1 MSKRVSKSGS
11 ISRRRLL
18 ATASAG
24 AALAASPLGINLLY
38 AQQPPI
44 RIGMSMPQT
53 GGLAGGGKPSLLGI
67 EIWRDDVNA
76 KGGLLGGRKIELVV
90 YDDKSSASE
99 TPAIYSKLI
108 DVDKVDLLFAPYA
121 TVPTAP
127 IMPMVKQRG
136 LLLIGN
142 FSFQVNSKVGHDMW
156 FNNAPWGPPD
166 SWASSF
172 LDIGQK
178 AGGKSMALL
187 AADQEF
193 AQNLAKT
200 AREVAG
206 KRNMPVVFDQAY
218 PPNTVEFS
226 SIIRALKA
234 AKPDIVYVA
243 SYPPDSAGILRAVN
257 EIGVGDNV
265 KLFGGGMVGLQF
277 GTVMENLGSLLNG
290 VVNYNSWLPEKSMYF
305 DGTKEFFEK
314 YTKRAIEAK
323 VDPLGYYLAPFGYAS
338 GQLVEQAINATKSLD
353 QKGLAKYLRE
363 NTHKTIVG
371 PIAFSA
377 DGERKETAVLQAQFR
392 GVVDKNIEQF
402 RSSGKQVILFP
413 EGLKSGELVA
423 PFEAAR
429 K

>member
-1 MSKRVSKSGS
+1 MTKKTIETGS

-24 AALAASPLGINLLY
+24 AAMLGLTSSVG

-44 RIGMSMPQT
+44 KIGMSMPQT
-53 GGLAGGGKPSLLGI
+53 GGLAGGGKASLLGI

-76 KGGLLGGRKIELVV
+76 KGGLLGRKVELVV

-99 TPAIYSKLI
+99 TPAIYSKLL

-127 IMPMVKQRG
+127 IMPLVKQRG

-156 FNNAPWGPPD
+156 FNNAPWGPAD
-166 SWASSF
+166 SWAASF
-172 LDIGQK
+172 LDLGLN
-178 AGGKSMALL
+178 AGGKSVALL

-200 AREVAG
+200 AREVAA
-206 KRNMPVVFDQAY
+206 KRNMQVVFDQAY
-218 PPNTVEFS
+218 PPSTVEFS
-226 SIIRALKA
+226 GIIRALKA

-257 EIGVGDNV
+257 ELGIGDNV
-265 KLFGGGMVGLQF
+265 KIFGGGMVGLQF
-277 GTVMENLGSLLNG
+277 GAVMENLGSLLNG

-305 DGTKEFFEK
+305 DGTREFFET
-314 YTKRAIEAK
+314 YSKRAVEAK
-323 VDPLGYYLAPFGYAS
+323 VDPLGYYLAPFGYTS
-338 GQLVEQAINATKSLD
+338 GQLVEQAIKATGSLD

-371 PIAFSA
+371 PITFAA
-377 DGERKETAVLQAQFR
+377 DGEWKETATLMAQFR

-402 RSSGKQVILFP
+402 RTSGKQVILFP
-413 EGLKSGELVA
+413 DKLKSGDLIT
-423 PFEAAR
+423 PFEVAR

>member
-1 MSKRVSKSGS
+1 MKRRTL
-11 ISRRRLL
+11 I
-18 ATASAG
+18 G
-24 AALAASPLGINLLY
+24 AAIIVAATGLTSNALAE
-38 AQQPPI
+38 QPPI

-53 GGLAGGGKPSLLGI
+53 GGLAGGGKASLLGI

-76 KGGLLGGRKIELVV
+76 KGGLLGRKVELVV

-99 TPAIYSKLI
+99 TPAIYSKLL

-127 IMPMVKQRG
+127 IMPLVKQRG

-156 FNNAPWGPPD
+156 FNNAPWGPAD
-166 SWASSF
+166 AWASAF

-178 AGGKSMALL
+178 AGGKTVALL
-187 AADQEF
+187 TADQEF

-200 AREVAG
+200 AREVAA
-206 KRNMPVVFDQAY
+206 KRNMPVVFDQTY

-234 AKPDIVYVA
+234 TKPDIVYVA

-257 EIGVGDNV
+257 EIGIGDSV

-277 GTVMENLGSLLNG
+277 GPVMENMGSLLNG
-290 VVNYNSWLPEKSMYF
+290 VVNFNTWLPEPAMYF
-305 DGTKEFFEK
+305 DGTKAFFDT
-314 YTKRAIEAK
+314 YSKRAVEAK
-323 VDPLGYYLAPFGYAS
+323 VDPLGFYLAPFGYAS
-338 GQLVEQAINATKSLD
+338 GQLIEAAIKATGSLD
-353 QKGLAKYLRE
+353 QKALAKYLRE
-363 NTHKTIVG
+363 HEIATIVG
-371 PIAFSA
+371 PIAFSP
-377 DGERKETAVLQAQFR
+377 DGERKETATLQAQFR
-392 GVVDKNIEQF
+392 GIVDKNMDQF
-402 RSSGKQVILFP
+402 KKPGKQVILFP
-413 EGLKSGELVA
+413 EKLKSGELVT